1 MAESLQ
7 TADPAAFD
15 GLPVPLVEV
24 AAAQFLVGGPAREQ
38 VIDDAEDGVA
48 DGHRRPPLPAARRQS
63 PLLGREIGRLGP
75 PGRLP
80 GLHQQRP

>member
-24 AAAQFLVGGPAREQ
+24 AAAQFLVGVVPR
-38 VIDDAEDGVA
+38 VS
-48 DGHRRPPLPAARRQS
+48 RS
-63 PLLGREIGRLGP
+63 
-75 PGRLP
+75 
-80 GLHQQRP
+80 